1 MAKQSETR
9 RDALRKIV
17 GTMAAAAALSGSQI
31 EELLAQVKAAPNL
44 ARLGSVRTSSNAVKA
59 LKVMLA
65 PAGQA
70 ARVFE
75 SEFGRRPAVK
85 PSLDAKT
92 GKETCPAFMGAGG
105 SCADLGCSLV
115 VCNGLTMGD
124 KLQLV
129 AEVSQKTQGRTNAAS
144 TDCERGFD
152 RTDSCNGYVP
162 PTVGFRTVKIQP
174 EWLESQLKDPYI
186 QGLMREFGV
195 NNAKD
200 LAAQL
205 DQTLADRRMGR

>member
-17 GTMAAAAALSGSQI
+17 GTMAAAAALSARQI
-31 EELLAQVKAAPNL
+31 EGLLAQVKTLPD
-44 ARLGSVRTSSNAVKA
+44 LGKLRRVRPGSDSVKA
-59 LKVMLA
+59 LKIMLA
-65 PAGQA
+65 PRGQA
-70 ARVFE
+70 AQVFE
-75 SEFGRRPAVK
+75 SEFGRRPALK

-92 GKETCPAFMGAGG
+92 GKGTCPAYLGVGGA
-105 SCADLGCSLV
+105 CADLGCSLV

-144 TDCERGFD
+144 TDCERGFNKE
-152 RTDSCNGYVP
+152 CPEYVP
-162 PTVGFRTVKIQP
+162 PTGGFRTAKVQP

-195 NNAKD
+195 NNAKN